1 MRAIDHL
8 VLSFDDLAT
17 ARERLGTLGFTVAP
31 DAAHPFGTGNACV
44 FLADGVYL
52 EPLAVVDA
60 VAQSDALAAGNVFVA
75 RDAAFRAEHDLPGF
89 SGLAFQSA
97 DALGDRDAL
106 AAQDVAEPAT
116 VDFSRTFR
124 QGNGAEATLSFRL
137 AFARLLPGFIA
148 SLFFCEARH
157 SNAPDRS
164 GLARHANGSK
174 GLLRIVLVGTVDEET
189 RRLLETI
196 AGSTLTSDCSG
207 GATLALANVV
217 LEFLT
222 PSLAQ
227 AHYGVAPVDD
237 RPRLA
242 GMVLAVADL
251 DQARAAL
258 APDGVTERDG
268 RIVAT
273 LGSAST
279 PFIAFEE
286 RPS

>member
-8 VLSFDDLAT
+8 VLSFDDLVT
-17 ARERLGTLGFTVAP
+17 VRERLGALGFTVAP
-31 DAAHPFGTGNACV
+31 DAVHPFGTGNACV

-60 VAQSDALAAGNVFVA
+60 AAQAEALAAGNVFVA

-89 SGLAFQSA
+89 SGLAFRSA
-97 DALGDRDAL
+97 DALGDREAL
-106 AAQDVAEPAT
+106 TAQDLAEPAT

-124 QGNGAEATLSFRL
+124 QGDGAEATLSFRL
-137 AFARLLPGFIA
+137 AFARLLPGFAA

-157 SNAPDRS
+157 SVTPDRS
-164 GLARHANGSK
+164 ALARHANGAK
-174 GLLRIVLVGTVDEET
+174 GLERIVVVGTVDEET

-196 AGSTLTSDCSG
+196 AGSTLTSDGSG
-207 GATLALANVV
+207 GATLALANVD

-227 AHYGVAPVDD
+227 ARYGVAAVDD
-237 RPRLA
+237 RLRLA
-242 GMVLAVADL
+242 GMVLSVADIE
-251 DQARAAL
+251 QARAAL
-258 APDGVTERDG
+258 APDVITERPE

-273 LGSAST
+273 LGPAST

>member
-17 ARERLGTLGFTVAP
+17 ARERLGALGFTVAP

-60 VAQSDALAAGNVFVA
+60 AAQAEALAAGNVFVA
-75 RDAAFRAEHDLPGF
+75 RDAAFRAEHNLPGF
-89 SGLAFQSA
+89 SGLALRSA
-97 DALGDRDAL
+97 NALGDREAL
-106 AAQDVAEPAT
+106 AAQDLAEPAT

-124 QGNGAEATLSFRL
+124 QSDGAEATLSFRL
-137 AFARLLPGFIA
+137 AFARLLPGFVA

-157 SNAPDRS
+157 SIAPDRS
-164 GLARHANGSK
+164 ALARHANGAD
-174 GLLRIVLVGTVDEET
+174 GLLRIVLVGTVDEAT
-189 RRLLETI
+189 RRLLEMI
-196 AGSTLTSDCSG
+196 AGSTLTSDGSG
-207 GATLALANVV
+207 AATLALANVV
-217 LEFLT
+217 LEFLA

-227 AHYGVAPVDD
+227 ARYGVAPGDD
-237 RPRLA
+237 RLRFA

-258 APDGVTERDG
+258 APDVMTERPE

-273 LGSAST
+273 LGPDST

>member
-8 VLSFDDLAT
+8 VLSFDNLAT
-17 ARERLGTLGFTVAP
+17 ARERLGALGFTVAP
-31 DAAHPFGTGNACV
+31 DAVHPFGTGNACV

-60 VAQSDALAAGNVFVA
+60 AAQAEALAAGNVFVA
-75 RDAAFRAEHDLPGF
+75 RDAAFRSEHDLPGF
-89 SGLAFQSA
+89 SGLAFRSA
-97 DALGDRDAL
+97 DALADREAL
-106 AAQDVAEPAT
+106 TAQDLAEPAT

-124 QGNGAEATLSFRL
+124 QGDGAEATLSFRL
-137 AFARLLPGFIA
+137 AFACLLPGFVA

-157 SNAPDRS
+157 SVAPDRS
-164 GLARHANGSK
+164 ALARHANGAK
-174 GLLRIVLVGTVDEET
+174 GLERIVVVGTVDEAT
-189 RRLLETI
+189 RRLLETL
-196 AGSTLTSDCSG
+196 AGSTLTSDGSG
-207 GATLALANVV
+207 GATLALANVD

-227 AHYGVAPVDD
+227 ARYGVAAVDD
-237 RPRLA
+237 RLRLA
-242 GMVLAVADL
+242 GMVLAVADIE
-251 DQARAAL
+251 QARAAL
-258 APDGVTERDG
+258 APDVITERPE

-273 LGSAST
+273 LGPAST

>member
-17 ARERLGTLGFTVAP
+17 ARERLGALGFTVAP
-31 DAAHPFGTGNACV
+31 DAVHPFGTGNACV

-60 VAQSDALAAGNVFVA
+60 AAQAEALAAGNVFVA
-75 RDAAFRAEHDLPGF
+75 RDAAFRAEQDRPDF
-89 SGLAFQSA
+89 SGLAFRSA

-106 AAQDVAEPAT
+106 AAQDLAEPAT

-124 QGNGAEATLSFRL
+124 QGDGAEATLSFRL
-137 AFARLLPGFIA
+137 AFARLLPGFAA
-148 SLFFCEARH
+148 SLFFCEACH
-157 SNAPDRS
+157 SVTPDRS
-164 GLARHANGSK
+164 ALSRHANGAD
-174 GLLRIVLVGTVDEET
+174 GLMRIVLIGTVDEET

-196 AGSTLTSDCSG
+196 AGSTLTSDGSG
-207 GATLALANVV
+207 GATLALANVD

-227 AHYGVAPVDD
+227 ARYGAAAVDD
-237 RPRLA
+237 RLRLA

-251 DQARAAL
+251 EQARAAL
-258 APDGVTERDG
+258 APDVMTERDG

-273 LGSAST
+273 LGPAST

>member
-17 ARERLGTLGFTVAP
+17 ARERLGALGFTVAP
-31 DAAHPFGTGNACV
+31 DAVHPFGTGNACV

-60 VAQSDALAAGNVFVA
+60 AAQAEALAAGNVFVA

-89 SGLAFQSA
+89 SGLAFRSA
-97 DALGDRDAL
+97 DALADREAL
-106 AAQDVAEPAT
+106 TAQDLAEPAT

-124 QGNGAEATLSFRL
+124 QGDGAEATLSFRL
-137 AFARLLPGFIA
+137 AFARLLPGFVA

-157 SNAPDRS
+157 SVTPDRS
-164 GLARHANGSK
+164 ALARHANGAK
-174 GLLRIVLVGTVDEET
+174 GLERIVVVGTVDEAT

-196 AGSTLTSDCSG
+196 AGSTLTSDGSG

-227 AHYGVAPVDD
+227 ARYGAADVDD
-237 RPRLA
+237 RLRLA

-258 APDGVTERDG
+258 APDVVTERDG

-273 LGSAST
+273 LGPAST